1 MAYRR
6 LGKRSQSRGLQPTGR
21 VYEIVV
27 CSDTEKLNRRTAEQ
41 FVRLATESVTATGRF
56 TVALSGGSTPR
67 ALYPLLASETFLPL
81 VPWAKVY
88 FFWGDER
95 CVPPDHPESNYGM
108 ARMMMLEKVPV
119 PKENVYRMPTEKG
132 NARTVAA
139 EYEKILR
146 AFFGFNEGQ
155 QPRFDLILLG
165 MGEDGHTAS
174 LFPGTA
180 ALKER
185 GTVTANNIQRLGT
198 DRITLTIPAINQAAH
213 IVFLVSGSSK
223 AAVLKEVLEGQDQP
237 ARLPSQSIQP
247 VEGELL
253 FLVDRAA
260 ASELTSSGDQQ
271 G

>member
-1 MAYRR
+1 MVDVGMKE
-6 LGKRSQSRGLQPTGR
+6 L
-21 VYEIVV
+21 VV
-27 CSDTEKLNRRTAEQ
+27 CSDAEELNRRAAEQ
-41 FVRLATESVTATGRF
+41 FVRLATESVAASGRF
-56 TVALSGGSTPR
+56 TVALSGGSTPK
-67 ALYPLLASETFLPL
+67 ALYFLLASETFLPL

-95 CVPPDHPESNYGM
+95 CVPPDHSESNYGM
-108 ARMMMLEKVPV
+108 ARVMMLDKIPV
-119 PKENVYRMPTEKG
+119 PKENVYPVPTERG
-132 NARTVAA
+132 NAQKVAA
-139 EYEKILR
+139 EYERILR
-146 AFFGFNEGQ
+146 AFFHFNQGR

-174 LFPGTA
+174 LFPSTA
-180 ALKER
+180 ALEER
-185 GTVTANNIQRLGT
+185 GTVTANDTRRLGT

-223 AAVLKEVLEGQDQP
+223 ASVLKEVLEGQDQP

-260 ASELTSSGDQQ
+260 ASDLTFPGDQKK
-271 G
+271 